1 MCIYLCVYI
10 RTATMHETYFSVDVS
25 LNIDK
30 LNDEQIFLFII
41 TGQQFDRYYFSIS
54 NLSIRITKYCNRW
67 KIRNFIIFLFFLAKI
82 IRNKDNNKTEF

>member
-41 TGQQFDRYYFSIS
+41 TGQ
-54 NLSIRITKYCNRW
+54 
-67 KIRNFIIFLFFLAKI
+67 
-82 IRNKDNNKTEF
+82 

>member
-30 LNDEQIFLFII
+30 LMMNEMTNKSF
-41 TGQQFDRYYFSIS
+41 FS
-54 NLSIRITKYCNRW
+54 
-67 KIRNFIIFLFFLAKI
+67 
-82 IRNKDNNKTEF
+82 